1 MLYVLIYIFI
11 EFLNNSKIIKIIAH
25 VSIEII
31 TSQIN
36 IILLARRSRLL
47 EKNDSSAN
55 RNRVNSLLLR
65 VLMRSFLAKKF
76 YGFLAVRN
84 RMNTVTSFRRNEF
97 EVARKFAR
105 SSKNI
110 IPISLGAESL

>member
-1 MLYVLIYIFI
+1 
-11 EFLNNSKIIKIIAH
+11 
-25 VSIEII
+25 
-31 TSQIN
+31 
-36 IILLARRSRLL
+36 
-47 EKNDSSAN
+47 
-55 RNRVNSLLLR
+55 
-65 VLMRSFLAKKF
+65 MRSFLAKKF
-76 YGFLAVRN
+76 YGFLAVRS